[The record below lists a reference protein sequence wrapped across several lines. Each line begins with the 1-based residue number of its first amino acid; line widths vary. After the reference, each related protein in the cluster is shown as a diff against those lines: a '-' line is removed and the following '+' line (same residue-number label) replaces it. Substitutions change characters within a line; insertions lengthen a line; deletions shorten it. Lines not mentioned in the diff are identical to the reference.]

1 MCQYWED
8 LYNLVNQYFINE
20 QCMMLHNHDRLKKKV
35 QNTGQAI
42 GFYEKFTDMHC
53 YTATNF

>member
-1 MCQYWED
+1 
-8 LYNLVNQYFINE
+8 
-20 QCMMLHNHDRLKKKV
+20 MMLHNHDRLKKKV